1 MNQLTRLTNQGE
13 STNGRVWETHY
24 ITDAHVPL
32 PTN

>member
-1 MNQLTRLTNQGE
+1 MNQLTRLADQGG

-24 ITDAHVPL
+24 ITVAHVPL